1 MANGTFNCEVI
12 FSSNKASVQNIVN
25 TLQKEVDKIDLGS
38 KAGQQ
43 VLKRLEKIKQKQSEM
58 GLYEDNA
65 SNLSTSEIS
74 KYLSLTKS
82 LSTEINTLV
91 NSFSGLTIGNG
102 LKVPQATLDS
112 LKEYDARIKEISD
125 NLKKLG
131 KNGALSATVGALDSK
146 ELRDHFSGGKQ
157 SPYSN
162 NTKQTPL
169 EVALQRAQQQAK
181 DLRAQQEAAKR
192 QVKFNQ
198 ESITKLEAQ
207 KAALPSADSLQVQS
221 KQGQA
226 NLQKFLD
233 QAVAQRNENAEKTK
247 QAEEWKAMAQSLPDL
262 AKQAVAKVTK
272 TATPQAPVQQKEV
285 VAVAAKV
292 AEATATATVATQKK
306 QEQTKSQSYEELLTR
321 YNAASEEELDT
332 ELANYNSTSLF
343 ERLSQPGGNRDDLEV
358 PSPKKKA
365 KKKQEIKVKEAVV
378 ETPSE
383 PTVELPMP
391 ELEVPQETS
400 QAISQAAAEALEQEY
415 QMCFDLLTD
424 SKTGILNAKGALNKK
439 GQRTKSDLREALQTL
454 DFDADI
460 TEKIVNST
468 TEKRFDLIR
477 QGVAQKLAKQN
488 EELAA
493 QAEASTTEA
502 AIKKQ
507 QKDAAKAYIQTEF
520 SDEEWRRIF
529 NAKGAYQQNVVN
541 DDNIKQRVKQGMAN
555 LGLDELQVS
564 EIMERS
570 APGNALQNLFEK
582 MFANPEQY
590 AQYFKDQIASRV
602 GERDAQ
608 EQSLT
613 AQIDQLNAD
622 ITQKMAE
629 ADSLGQQAQ
638 VSETDAATLT
648 AEIAKI
654 REKQE
659 SLQQQLD
666 QLKAERAQVKDGIDT
681 PQGGSISQDAFK
693 NSQGVQADVR
703 EMFQKKQKELAE
715 EKVKTEAELEVEQF
729 QNNLSSG
736 LKQWMGLTQVIN
748 IVRNGIRE
756 AYEDIKNLDQSMT
769 NIAVVTDMSVDDL
782 WGKIDEYM
790 AVAQQYGVTT
800 QGVYEVSQL
809 FYQQGLGAADTM
821 ELTTETL
828 KMARQ

>member
-162 NTKQTPL
+162 NTKQTSL

-247 QAEEWKAMAQSLPDL
+247 QAEEWKTMAQSLPDL
-262 AKQAVAKVTK
+262 AKQAAAKVTK

-292 AEATATATVATQKK
+292 AEATATATVAAQK
-306 QEQTKSQSYEELLTR
+306 EQDWIKREKSYDEFFGQADD
-321 YNAASEEELDT
+321 AALEAAKAEIDNSLSEQ
-332 ELANYNSTSLF
+332 
-343 ERLSQPGGNRDDLEV
+343 LSQPVGNRDNLEV

-541 DDNIKQRVKQGMAN
+541 DENIKQRVKQGMAN

-602 GERDAQ
+602 GERNAQ

>member
-91 NSFSGLTIGNG
+91 NSFSSLTIGNG

-125 NLKKLG
+125 NLKKIG

-162 NTKQTPL
+162 NTKQTTL

-262 AKQAVAKVTK
+262 AKQAAAKVTK

-292 AEATATATVATQKK
+292 AEATATATVAAQK
-306 QEQTKSQSYEELLTR
+306 EQDWIKREKSYDEFFGQADDAAIEAAKAEIDRSLSEQS
-321 YNAASEEELDT
+321 
-332 ELANYNSTSLF
+332 
-343 ERLSQPGGNRDDLEV
+343 SQPSSNRDNLEV
-358 PSPKKKA
+358 PSPEKKA
-365 KKKQEIKVKEAVV
+365 KKKQKIEVKEAVV

-391 ELEVPQETS
+391 ELEVPQEAS
-400 QAISQAAAEALEQEY
+400 QVISQAAAEALEQEY

-424 SKTGILNAKGALNKK
+424 SKTGILSTKGALNKK
-439 GQRTKSDLREALQTL
+439 GQRTKGDLREALQTL
-454 DFDADI
+454 DFGTDI

-477 QGVAQKLAKQN
+477 QGVAEKLAKQN

-529 NAKGAYQQNVVN
+529 NTKGAYQQNVAN
-541 DDNIKQRVKQGMAN
+541 DENIKQRVKQGMSN

-622 ITQKMAE
+622 ITRQMAE
-629 ADSLGQQAQ
+629 ADNLGQQAQ
-638 VSETDAATLT
+638 VSETDVSVLT
-648 AEIAKI
+648 VEIAKI

-703 EMFQKKQKELAE
+703 EMFQKKQQELAE

-756 AYEDIKNLDQSMT
+756 AYQDIKNLDQSMT

-809 FYQQGLGAADTM
+809 FYQQGNC
-821 ELTTETL
+821 
-828 KMARQ
+828 